1 MNSAILKDK
10 IDIYALTTERT
21 DYGTIKETYV
31 LKYST
36 RANTKF
42 MSQNQVVS
50 EGEVYYPINM
60 QFIVRAYVPITET
73 DYILFDNKKWRIL
86 SIDKNKYY
94 NDISIN
100 TTLMNE

>member
-1 MNSAILKDK
+1 MNAATLRDK
-10 IDIYALTTERT
+10 IEIYEMTTTRT
-21 DYGTIKETYV
+21 DYGTIKESYT
-31 LKYST
+31 LKYTT

-42 MSQNQVVS
+42 VSENQVVS
-50 EGEVYYPINM
+50 EGEVYYPITM
-60 QFIVRAYVPITET
+60 QFIVRAYVPVVET
-73 DYILFDNKKWRIL
+73 DYIKFDNKKWRIL